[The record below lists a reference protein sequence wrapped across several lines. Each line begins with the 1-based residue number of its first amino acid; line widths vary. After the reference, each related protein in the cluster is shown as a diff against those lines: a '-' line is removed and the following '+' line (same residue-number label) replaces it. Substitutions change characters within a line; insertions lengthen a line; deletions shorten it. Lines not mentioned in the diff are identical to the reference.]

1 MKKIIIVL
9 GLIITSSLASFA
21 QSPGGVV
28 GSTVWAKVENNIIPT
43 QIVFKDYSA
52 NLKPI
57 TPIALVNSFF
67 NYNHSKSFNGN
78 NSKFDFLS
86 KIETLPNATV
96 FVVNKPNTTQSPPT
110 EMALISTTQSIATN
124 NNYQLFQLSTDK
136 YVRPF
141 PVPTPS
147 LVPYNVNYPASSFV
161 GSTYQRPNARINTL
175 VWHNYNKPTIFN
187 SFGVSGESTVS
198 VGEAFGTTNA
208 FNGDIAEVI
217 MYPEALNDNQRLRVE
232 SYLGIK
238 YGITLQ
244 PDVDYLSSK
253 SSKVWHKENN
263 GFFKNRIIGLGRDS
277 NTSLYQRQST
287 SSHDLTNQ
295 LILSRS
301 NSILPNNYPFSNT
314 SNNITD
320 QNYILVGDNDK
331 TQTIDSEVINGITTI
346 KRKWLVQ
353 NTGEEAHLFNTSLHY
368 KPNPAITLG
377 SNEAFWL
384 IVDRNAS
391 NTTESNFS
399 GTNIEYYP
407 FITTPNTTFPNGGYA
422 SYTNLK
428 WGSDTQHFNQFTFG
442 IGPRMLILTKVNEM
456 QCDETEGIV
465 NIAIKGGQPGFT
477 INVHGTDNPFNLQLN
492 QPGFNLELSLNVGN
506 YQVTVT
512 DATGFSQSE
521 NFIISPTFNINIQ
534 LEDIYNLYNLPE
546 TVIDATTF
554 VVEPFENYQFEWI
567 HNGNII
573 STEPTILVNNLNVGT
588 YILQITN
595 KLGCKV
601 SKQFVVIKDEFY
613 RDIKVLVYPN
623 PSDGNFTVFLNLLD
637 IKDINIEISDVLGKI
652 IFNETFTGKKTYENQ
667 YNINASGIYFI
678 RITSKEFST
687 THKIIIN

>member
-1 MKKIIIVL
+1 MKKAILLFISIISL
-9 GLIITSSLASFA
+9 GIYA
-21 QSPGGVV
+21 QSPGGVSGSEIWCKV
-28 GSTVWAKVENNIIPT
+28 NKVTPAGSTFHYKDFSTNN
-43 QIVFKDYSA
+43 KA
-52 NLKPI
+52 I
-57 TPIALVNSFF
+57 TLGASTELTPSFF
-67 NYNHSKSFNGN
+67 NYNYSF
-78 NSKFDFLS
+78 SYDSTDYISYLS
-86 KIETLPNATV
+86 KLEKLKEATIFIVNLPTPPSDPTLKYALMNTDWNSTIPNV
-96 FVVNKPNTTQSPPT
+96 SGSVNEQSFKF
-110 EMALISTTQSIATN
+110 STLTFEKEVLSIT
-124 NNYQLFQLSTDK
+124 YPSGSS
-136 YVRPF
+136 VRP
-141 PVPTPS
+141 
-147 LVPYNVNYPASSFV
+147 N
-161 GSTYQRPNARINTL
+161 GRINTL
-175 VWHNYNKPTIFN
+175 LWHNFNTKKIVN
-187 SFGVSGESTVS
+187 SFGSNGESS
-198 VGEAFGTTNA
+198 VFIGKSFTNA
-208 FNGDIAEVI
+208 ANFSGQIPEVI
-217 MYPEALNDNQRLRVE
+217 MYRKALNDKEKWRVE
-232 SYLGIK
+232 SYLALK

-244 PDVDYLSSK
+244 PEVNYYTSK
-253 SSKVWHKENN
+253 NEIFWHKENN
-263 GFFKNRIIGLGRDS
+263 GFFKNRIFGIGRDS
-277 NTSLYQRQST
+277 NSSLYQRQSK
-287 SSHDLTNQ
+287 SVHQDGNRLV
-295 LILSRS
+295 LSRT
-301 NSILPNNYPFSNT
+301 NTLLPDNYPTANT

-320 QNYILVGDNDK
+320 QNFIVMGDNGRGELLNFD
-331 TQTIDSEVINGITTI
+331 EINGITTM

-353 NTGEEAHLFNTSLHY
+353 NTGEEAHLFNTSLRY
-368 KPNPAITLG
+368 MPESPVNLG
-377 SNEAFWL
+377 VNEALWL
-384 IVDRNAS
+384 IVDRSPS
-391 NTTESNFS
+391 NTTESNFT
-399 GTNIEYYP
+399 GNNIEYYP
-407 FITTPNTTFPNGGYA
+407 VTNFDSNGFA
-422 SYTNLK
+422 NFTNLK
-428 WGSDTQHFNQFTFG
+428 WGNDSQNFNQFTFG

-567 HNGNII
+567 HNGDII

-601 SKQFVVIKDEFY
+601 SKQFVVIKEEFY

-623 PSDGNFTVFLNLLD
+623 PSDGNFTVFVNLLD

>member
-1 MKKIIIVL
+1 MKKAILLFISIISL
-9 GLIITSSLASFA
+9 GTYA
-21 QSPGGVV
+21 QSPGGVSGSEIWCKV
-28 GSTVWAKVENNIIPT
+28 NKVTPAGSTFHYKDFSTNN
-43 QIVFKDYSA
+43 KA
-52 NLKPI
+52 I
-57 TPIALVNSFF
+57 TIGASTELTPSFF
-67 NYNHSKSFNGN
+67 NYNYSF
-78 NSKFDFLS
+78 SYDSTDYISYLS
-86 KIETLPNATV
+86 KLEKLKEATIFIVNLPTPPSDPTLKYALMNTDWNSTIPNV
-96 FVVNKPNTTQSPPT
+96 SGSVNEQSFKF
-110 EMALISTTQSIATN
+110 STSTFEKEVLSIT
-124 NNYQLFQLSTDK
+124 YPSGSS
-136 YVRPF
+136 VRP
-141 PVPTPS
+141 
-147 LVPYNVNYPASSFV
+147 N
-161 GSTYQRPNARINTL
+161 GRINTL
-175 VWHNYNKPTIFN
+175 LWHNFNTKKIVN
-187 SFGVSGESTVS
+187 SFGSNGESS
-198 VGEAFGTTNA
+198 VFIGKSFTNVA
-208 FNGDIAEVI
+208 NFSGQIPEVI
-217 MYPEALNDNQRLRVE
+217 VYRKALNDKEKWRVE
-232 SYLGIK
+232 SYLALK

-244 PDVDYLSSK
+244 PEVNYYTSK
-253 SSKVWHKENN
+253 NEIFWHKENN
-263 GFFKNRIIGLGRDS
+263 VFFKNRIFGIGRDS
-277 NTSLYQRQST
+277 NSSLYQRQSK
-287 SSHDLTNQ
+287 SVHQDGNRLV
-295 LILSRS
+295 LSRT
-301 NSILPNNYPFSNT
+301 NTLLPDNYPTANT

-320 QNYILVGDNDK
+320 QNFIVMGDNGRGELLNFD
-331 TQTIDSEVINGITTI
+331 EINGITTME
-346 KRKWLVQ
+346 RKWLVQ
-353 NTGEEAHLFNTSLHY
+353 NTGEEAHLFNTSLRY
-368 KPNPAITLG
+368 MPESPVNLG
-377 SNEAFWL
+377 VNEAFWL
-384 IVDRNAS
+384 IVDRSPS
-391 NTTESNFS
+391 NTTESNFT
-399 GTNIEYYP
+399 GNNIEYYP
-407 FITTPNTTFPNGGYA
+407 VTNFDSNGFA
-422 SYTNLK
+422 NFTNLK
-428 WGSDTQHFNQFTFG
+428 WGNDTQNFNQFTFG

-567 HNGNII
+567 HNGDII

-623 PSDGNFTVFLNLLD
+623 PSDGNFTVFVNLLD

>member
-1 MKKIIIVL
+1 MKKAILLFISIISL
-9 GLIITSSLASFA
+9 GIYA
-21 QSPGGVV
+21 QSPGGVSGSEIWGKV
-28 GSTVWAKVENNIIPT
+28 NKVTPAGSTFHYKDFSTNN
-43 QIVFKDYSA
+43 KA
-52 NLKPI
+52 I
-57 TPIALVNSFF
+57 TLGASTELTPSFF
-67 NYNHSKSFNGN
+67 NYNYSF
-78 NSKFDFLS
+78 SYDSTDYISYLS
-86 KIETLPNATV
+86 KLEKLKEATIFIVNLPTPPSDPTLKYALMNTDWNSTIPNV
-96 FVVNKPNTTQSPPT
+96 SGSVNEQSFKF
-110 EMALISTTQSIATN
+110 STSTFEKEVLSIT
-124 NNYQLFQLSTDK
+124 YPSGSS
-136 YVRPF
+136 VRP
-141 PVPTPS
+141 
-147 LVPYNVNYPASSFV
+147 N
-161 GSTYQRPNARINTL
+161 GRINTL
-175 VWHNYNKPTIFN
+175 LWHNFNTKKIVN
-187 SFGVSGESTVS
+187 SFGSNGESS
-198 VGEAFGTTNA
+198 VFIGKSFTNVA
-208 FNGDIAEVI
+208 NFSGQIPEVI
-217 MYPEALNDNQRLRVE
+217 VYRKALNDKEKWRVE
-232 SYLGIK
+232 SYLALK

-244 PDVDYLSSK
+244 PEVNYYTSK
-253 SSKVWHKENN
+253 NEIFWHKENN
-263 GFFKNRIIGLGRDS
+263 VFFKNRIFGIGRDS
-277 NTSLYQRQST
+277 NSSLYQRQSK
-287 SSHDLTNQ
+287 SVHQDGNRLV
-295 LILSRS
+295 LSRT
-301 NSILPNNYPFSNT
+301 NTLLPDNYPTANT

-320 QNYILVGDNDK
+320 QNFIVMGDNGRGELLNFD
-331 TQTIDSEVINGITTI
+331 EINGITTM

-353 NTGEEAHLFNTSLHY
+353 NTGEEAHLFNTSLRY
-368 KPNPAITLG
+368 IPESPVNLG
-377 SNEAFWL
+377 VNEAFWL
-384 IVDRNAS
+384 IVDRSPS
-391 NTTESNFS
+391 NTTESNFT
-399 GTNIEYYP
+399 GNNIEYYP
-407 FITTPNTTFPNGGYA
+407 VTNFDSNGFA
-422 SYTNLK
+422 NFTNLK
-428 WGSDTQHFNQFTFG
+428 WGNDTQNFNQFTFG

-567 HNGNII
+567 HNGDII

-623 PSDGNFTVFLNLLD
+623 PSDGNFTVFVNLLD

>member
-1 MKKIIIVL
+1 M
-9 GLIITSSLASFA
+9 
-21 QSPGGVV
+21 
-28 GSTVWAKVENNIIPT
+28 
-43 QIVFKDYSA
+43 
-52 NLKPI
+52 
-57 TPIALVNSFF
+57 
-67 NYNHSKSFNGN
+67 
-78 NSKFDFLS
+78 
-86 KIETLPNATV
+86 
-96 FVVNKPNTTQSPPT
+96 
-110 EMALISTTQSIATN
+110 
-124 NNYQLFQLSTDK
+124 
-136 YVRPF
+136 
-141 PVPTPS
+141 
-147 LVPYNVNYPASSFV
+147 
-161 GSTYQRPNARINTL
+161 
-175 VWHNYNKPTIFN
+175 
-187 SFGVSGESTVS
+187 
-198 VGEAFGTTNA
+198 
-208 FNGDIAEVI
+208 
-217 MYPEALNDNQRLRVE
+217 
-232 SYLGIK
+232 
-238 YGITLQ
+238 
-244 PDVDYLSSK
+244 
-253 SSKVWHKENN
+253 
-263 GFFKNRIIGLGRDS
+263 
-277 NTSLYQRQST
+277 
-287 SSHDLTNQ
+287 
-295 LILSRS
+295 
-301 NSILPNNYPFSNT
+301 
-314 SNNITD
+314 
-320 QNYILVGDNDK
+320 
-331 TQTIDSEVINGITTI
+331 

-353 NTGEEAHLFNTSLHY
+353 NTGEEAHLFNTSLRY
-368 KPNPAITLG
+368 IPESPVNLG
-377 SNEAFWL
+377 VNEAFWL
-384 IVDRNAS
+384 IVDRSPS
-391 NTTESNFS
+391 NTTESNFT
-399 GTNIEYYP
+399 GNNIEYYP
-407 FITTPNTTFPNGGYA
+407 VTNFDSNGFA
-422 SYTNLK
+422 NFTNLK
-428 WGSDTQHFNQFTFG
+428 WGNDTQNFNQFTFG

-567 HNGNII
+567 HNGDII

-623 PSDGNFTVFLNLLD
+623 PSDGNFTVFVNLLD

>member
-1 MKKIIIVL
+1 MKKAILLFISIISL
-9 GLIITSSLASFA
+9 GIYA
-21 QSPGGVV
+21 QSPGGVSGSEIWCKV
-28 GSTVWAKVENNIIPT
+28 NKVTPAGSTFHYKDFSTNN
-43 QIVFKDYSA
+43 KA
-52 NLKPI
+52 I
-57 TPIALVNSFF
+57 TLGASTELTPSFF
-67 NYNHSKSFNGN
+67 NYNYSF
-78 NSKFDFLS
+78 SYDSTDYISYLS
-86 KIETLPNATV
+86 KLEKLKEATIFIVNLPTPPSDPTLNYALMNTDWNSTIPNV
-96 FVVNKPNTTQSPPT
+96 SGSVNEQSFKF
-110 EMALISTTQSIATN
+110 STSTFEKEVLSIT
-124 NNYQLFQLSTDK
+124 YPSGSS
-136 YVRPF
+136 VRP
-141 PVPTPS
+141 
-147 LVPYNVNYPASSFV
+147 N
-161 GSTYQRPNARINTL
+161 GRINTL
-175 VWHNYNKPTIFN
+175 LWHNFNTKKIVN
-187 SFGVSGESTVS
+187 SFGSNGESS
-198 VGEAFGTTNA
+198 VFIGKSFTNVA
-208 FNGDIAEVI
+208 NFSGQIPEVI
-217 MYPEALNDNQRLRVE
+217 VYRKALNDKEKWRVE
-232 SYLGIK
+232 SYLALK

-244 PDVDYLSSK
+244 PEVNYYTSK
-253 SSKVWHKENN
+253 NEIFWHKENN
-263 GFFKNRIIGLGRDS
+263 GFFKNRIFGIGRDS
-277 NTSLYQRQST
+277 NSSLYQRQSK
-287 SSHDLTNQ
+287 SVHQDGNRLV
-295 LILSRS
+295 LSRT
-301 NSILPNNYPFSNT
+301 NTLLPDNYPTANT

-320 QNYILVGDNDK
+320 QNFIVMGDNGRGELLNFD
-331 TQTIDSEVINGITTI
+331 EINGITTM

-353 NTGEEAHLFNTSLHY
+353 NTGEEAHLFNTSLRY
-368 KPNPAITLG
+368 IPESPVNLG
-377 SNEAFWL
+377 VNEAFWL
-384 IVDRNAS
+384 IVDRSPS
-391 NTTESNFS
+391 NTTESNFT
-399 GTNIEYYP
+399 GNNIEYYP
-407 FITTPNTTFPNGGYA
+407 VTNFDSNGFA
-422 SYTNLK
+422 NFTNLK
-428 WGSDTQHFNQFTFG
+428 WGNDTQNFNQFTFG

-567 HNGNII
+567 HNGDII

-623 PSDGNFTVFLNLLD
+623 PSDGNFTVFVNLLD

>member
-1 MKKIIIVL
+1 MKKAILLFISIISL
-9 GLIITSSLASFA
+9 GIYA
-21 QSPGGVV
+21 QSPGGVSGSEIWGKV
-28 GSTVWAKVENNIIPT
+28 NKVTPAGSTFHYKDFSTNN
-43 QIVFKDYSA
+43 KA
-52 NLKPI
+52 I
-57 TPIALVNSFF
+57 TLGASTELTPSFF
-67 NYNHSKSFNGN
+67 NYNYSF
-78 NSKFDFLS
+78 SYDSTDYIFYLS
-86 KIETLPNATV
+86 KLEKLKEATIFIVNLPTPPSDPTLKYALMNTDWNSSIPNV
-96 FVVNKPNTTQSPPT
+96 SGSVNEQSFKF
-110 EMALISTTQSIATN
+110 STSTFEKEVLSIT
-124 NNYQLFQLSTDK
+124 YPSGSS
-136 YVRPF
+136 VRP
-141 PVPTPS
+141 
-147 LVPYNVNYPASSFV
+147 N
-161 GSTYQRPNARINTL
+161 GRINTL
-175 VWHNYNKPTIFN
+175 LWHNFNTKKIVN
-187 SFGVSGESTVS
+187 SFGSNGESS
-198 VGEAFGTTNA
+198 VFIGKSFTNVA
-208 FNGDIAEVI
+208 NFSGQIPEVI
-217 MYPEALNDNQRLRVE
+217 VYRKALNDKEKWRVE
-232 SYLGIK
+232 SYLALK

-244 PDVDYLSSK
+244 PEVNYYTSK
-253 SSKVWHKENN
+253 NEIFWHKENN
-263 GFFKNRIIGLGRDS
+263 VFFKNRIFGIGRDS
-277 NTSLYQRQST
+277 NSSLYQRQSK
-287 SSHDLTNQ
+287 SVHQDGNRLV
-295 LILSRS
+295 LSRT
-301 NSILPNNYPFSNT
+301 NTLLPDNYPTANT

-320 QNYILVGDNDK
+320 QNFIVMGDNGRGELLNFD
-331 TQTIDSEVINGITTI
+331 EINGITTM

-353 NTGEEAHLFNTSLHY
+353 NTGEEAHLFNTSLRY
-368 KPNPAITLG
+368 MPESPVNLG
-377 SNEAFWL
+377 VNEAFWL
-384 IVDRNAS
+384 IVDRSPS
-391 NTTESNFS
+391 NTTESNFT
-399 GTNIEYYP
+399 GNNIEYYP
-407 FITTPNTTFPNGGYA
+407 VTNFDSNGFA
-422 SYTNLK
+422 NFTNLK
-428 WGSDTQHFNQFTFG
+428 WGNDTQNFNQFTFG

-567 HNGNII
+567 HNGDII

-623 PSDGNFTVFLNLLD
+623 PSDGNFTVFVNLLD

>member
-1 MKKIIIVL
+1 MKKAILLFISIISL
-9 GLIITSSLASFA
+9 GIYA
-21 QSPGGVV
+21 QSPGGVSGSEIWGKV
-28 GSTVWAKVENNIIPT
+28 NKVTPAGSTFHYKDFSTNN
-43 QIVFKDYSA
+43 KA
-52 NLKPI
+52 I
-57 TPIALVNSFF
+57 TLGASTELTPSFF
-67 NYNHSKSFNGN
+67 NYNYSF
-78 NSKFDFLS
+78 SYDSTDYIFYLS
-86 KIETLPNATV
+86 KLEKLKEATIFIVNLPTPPSDPTLKYALMNTDWNSSIPNV
-96 FVVNKPNTTQSPPT
+96 SGSVNEQSFKF
-110 EMALISTTQSIATN
+110 STSTFEKEVLSIT
-124 NNYQLFQLSTDK
+124 YPSGSS
-136 YVRPF
+136 VRP
-141 PVPTPS
+141 
-147 LVPYNVNYPASSFV
+147 N
-161 GSTYQRPNARINTL
+161 GRINTL
-175 VWHNYNKPTIFN
+175 LWHNFNTKKIVN
-187 SFGVSGESTVS
+187 SFGSNGESS
-198 VGEAFGTTNA
+198 VFIGKSFTNVA
-208 FNGDIAEVI
+208 NFSGQIPEVI
-217 MYPEALNDNQRLRVE
+217 VYRKALNDKEKWRVE
-232 SYLGIK
+232 SYLALK

-244 PDVDYLSSK
+244 PEVNYYTSK
-253 SSKVWHKENN
+253 NEIFWHKENN
-263 GFFKNRIIGLGRDS
+263 VFFKNRIFGIGRDS
-277 NTSLYQRQST
+277 NSSLYQRQSK
-287 SSHDLTNQ
+287 SVHQDGNRLV
-295 LILSRS
+295 LSRT
-301 NSILPNNYPFSNT
+301 NTLLPDNYPTANT

-320 QNYILVGDNDK
+320 QNFIVMGDNGRGELLNFD
-331 TQTIDSEVINGITTI
+331 EINGITTM

-353 NTGEEAHLFNTSLHY
+353 NTGEEAHLFNTSLRY
-368 KPNPAITLG
+368 IPESPVNLG
-377 SNEAFWL
+377 VNEAFWL
-384 IVDRNAS
+384 IVDRSPS
-391 NTTESNFS
+391 NTTESNFT
-399 GTNIEYYP
+399 GNNIEYYP
-407 FITTPNTTFPNGGYA
+407 VTNFDSNGFA
-422 SYTNLK
+422 NFTNLK
-428 WGSDTQHFNQFTFG
+428 WGNDTQNFNQFTFG

-567 HNGNII
+567 HNGDII

-623 PSDGNFTVFLNLLD
+623 PSDGNFTVFVNLLD

>member
-1 MKKIIIVL
+1 MKKAILLFISIISL
-9 GLIITSSLASFA
+9 GIYA
-21 QSPGGVV
+21 QSPGGVSGSEIWCKV
-28 GSTVWAKVENNIIPT
+28 NKVTPAGSTFHYKDFSTNN
-43 QIVFKDYSA
+43 KA
-52 NLKPI
+52 I
-57 TPIALVNSFF
+57 TLGASTELTPSFF
-67 NYNHSKSFNGN
+67 NYNYSF
-78 NSKFDFLS
+78 SYDSTDYISYLS
-86 KIETLPNATV
+86 KLEKLKEATIFIVNLPTPPSDPTLKYALMNTDWNSTIPNV
-96 FVVNKPNTTQSPPT
+96 SGSVNEQSFKF
-110 EMALISTTQSIATN
+110 STSTFEKEVLSIT
-124 NNYQLFQLSTDK
+124 YPSGSS
-136 YVRPF
+136 VRP
-141 PVPTPS
+141 
-147 LVPYNVNYPASSFV
+147 N
-161 GSTYQRPNARINTL
+161 GRINTL
-175 VWHNYNKPTIFN
+175 LWHNFNTKKIVN
-187 SFGVSGESTVS
+187 SFGSNGESS
-198 VGEAFGTTNA
+198 VFIGKSFTNVA
-208 FNGDIAEVI
+208 NFSGQIPEVI
-217 MYPEALNDNQRLRVE
+217 VYRKALNDKEKWRVE
-232 SYLGIK
+232 SYLALK

-244 PDVDYLSSK
+244 PEVNYYTSK
-253 SSKVWHKENN
+253 NEIFWHKENN
-263 GFFKNRIIGLGRDS
+263 VFFKNRIFGIGRDS
-277 NTSLYQRQST
+277 NSSLYQRQSK
-287 SSHDLTNQ
+287 SVHQDGNRLV
-295 LILSRS
+295 LSRT
-301 NSILPNNYPFSNT
+301 NTLLPDNYPTANT

-320 QNYILVGDNDK
+320 QNFIVMGDNGRGELLNFD
-331 TQTIDSEVINGITTI
+331 EINGITTM

-353 NTGEEAHLFNTSLHY
+353 NTGEEAHLFNTSLRY
-368 KPNPAITLG
+368 MPESPVNLG
-377 SNEAFWL
+377 VNEAFWL
-384 IVDRNAS
+384 IVDRSPS
-391 NTTESNFS
+391 NTTESNFT
-399 GTNIEYYP
+399 GNNIEYYP
-407 FITTPNTTFPNGGYA
+407 VTNFDSNGFA
-422 SYTNLK
+422 NFTNLK
-428 WGSDTQHFNQFTFG
+428 WGNDTQNFNQFTFG

-567 HNGNII
+567 HNGDII

-623 PSDGNFTVFLNLLD
+623 PSDGNFMVFVNLLD